1 MKFLA
6 ALGVWAIA
14 LSAGTPPGIAASASV
29 KAGAWHEAGT
39 FPVGRHPTDLAFD
52 ATGTVWVANFG
63 DGTVTRLSREGAR
76 LGVYPAGPKPRKLA
90 VGADGHLWVANWGAN
105 TVTRLSPEGRFVGR
119 YPVGELPN
127 SLAVDGTG
135 HVWVGNMGSHTV
147 MRLSPGG
154 EVAGSF
160 RFDRPSSLAVDPSS
174 DAVWVTSLTAGKNNL
189 VRLGPDCQPTA
200 AFTVPSMPERVS
212 VDGQGR
218 VWVSHMV
225 GPAARKISLLSVE
238 TQRQTGLWTGFK
250 NQAVTVDA
258 VGNGW
263 VANTEYVID
272 GEHGYLASNPL
283 TNTVTCVS
291 PGGRIL
297 GTYTAGP
304 DAWAVK
310 ISGQGEPWVVNH
322 LAGSVT
328 RLSL

>member
-6 ALGVWAIA
+6 ALGALVIGLSIA
-14 LSAGTPPGIAASASV
+14 NPPGIAAPGAV
-29 KAGAWHEAGT
+29 KAGAWREAGT
-39 FPVGRHPTDLAFD
+39 YPVGRHPTDLAFD
-52 ATGTVWVANFG
+52 AAGNVWVANFG
-63 DGTVTRLSREGAR
+63 DGTVTRLSREGAL

-90 VGADGHLWVANWGAN
+90 VDADGQLWVANWGAN
-105 TVTRLSPEGRFVGR
+105 TVTRLAADGRLLGR
-119 YPVGELPN
+119 YRVGELPN

-147 MRLSPGG
+147 MRLSPTG

-160 RFDRPSSLAVDPSS
+160 RFDRPSSLAVDPTG
-174 DAVWVTSLTAGKNNL
+174 AVWVTSLTAGKHNL
-189 VRLGPDCQPTA
+189 VRLGPDCLPTA
-200 AFTVPSMPERVS
+200 TLTVPSMPERVS

-225 GPAARKISLLSVE
+225 GPAARKISLVTVG

-258 VGNGW
+258 AGNGW

-310 ISGQGEPWVVNH
+310 ISPTREPWVVNH